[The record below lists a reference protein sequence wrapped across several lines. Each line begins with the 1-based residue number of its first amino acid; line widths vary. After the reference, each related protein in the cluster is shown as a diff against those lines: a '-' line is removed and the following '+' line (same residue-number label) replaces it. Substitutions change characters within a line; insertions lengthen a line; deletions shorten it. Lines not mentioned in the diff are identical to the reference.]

1 MAIEIK
7 DGSSANKLA
16 VNATGEASVNLAADS
31 DAAGFA
37 ILAAE
42 THPTENG
49 VTREVYEL
57 EANDDYALRT
67 TNEALM
73 FSHVFAGAAVN
84 TGLFRQGTATATI
97 TQTGGV
103 LTLNAGSS
111 VTSGHAAVINSYQFA
126 ENTATSNLYCSIV
139 ANFAQAAHPANCTV
153 EWGLATFNA
162 GAGTGTT
169 APTDG
174 VYFRINSSG
183 ALEGIVRAN
192 GVDVG
197 TTGIITDY
205 ADLIGASITRDFLI
219 SVSDRNVRFWI
230 NNAIVGRIELPASA
244 PTWTWTNT
252 YCVFAR
258 LHNTGTVGAGTAQQI
273 RIAEVA
279 IKRDNVA
286 DTRALPHAMAAVG
299 QHASQGQ
306 TGETLGS
313 TANYANSANP
323 TAAVPTNTTAALGS
337 GLGGQFWETDTLA
350 VTTDGVISS
359 YQVPAATSA
368 IPGKSL
374 YITRVTI
381 DSYVQTALT
390 GGGYVAQWSLAY
402 GHTAVSIATAEA
414 AAAKAPRRFP
424 LGVQTVASA
433 AAALTLLQRVEQTF
447 DPPLCV
453 QPGEF
458 VATVKKKI
466 GTAPSAGTIA
476 HVIAINGYRA

>member
-1 MAIEIK
+1 MSIKIE
-7 DGSSANKLA
+7 GSTSANVA
-16 VNATGEASVNLAADS
+16 EVTADNELKVALPVLG
-31 DAAGFA
+31 DDAGFA
-37 ILAAE
+37 IIAAE
-42 THPTENG
+42 SHPTENG

-57 EANDDYALRT
+57 ECNDDYALRST
-67 TNEALM
+67 QEALL

-103 LTLNAGSS
+103 LTLNAGNST
-111 VTSGHAAVINSYQFA
+111 TSGHAAVISSYQFA
-126 ENTATSNLYCSIV
+126 ENTATSNLYCSMV
-139 ANFAQAAHPANCTV
+139 GSFALSAHPANCTV

-169 APTDG
+169 EPTDG
-174 VYFRINSSG
+174 IYFRVTAAG
-183 ALEGIVRAN
+183 TFEGVVRAN
-192 GVDVG
+192 GADVG
-197 TTGIITDY
+197 TTGPITSF
-205 ADLIGASITRDFLI
+205 ATLVGGNTTRDFLI
-219 SVSDRNVRFWI
+219 SVSDRNVRFWV
-230 NNAIVGRIELPASA
+230 NNDIVGRIELPASA

-252 YCVFAR
+252 YSVFAR
-258 LHNTGTVGAGTAQQI
+258 LHNTGTVSGSAQQI
-273 RIAEVA
+273 RLAEVA

-286 DTRALPHAMAAVG
+286 DTRPLPHAMAAIG

-350 VTTDGVISS
+350 ANTDGIICS

-368 IPGKSL
+368 IPGKAL
-374 YITRVTI
+374 YITSVKV
-381 DSYVQTALT
+381 SAFVQVALT
-390 GGGYVAQWSLAY
+390 GGGYNAVIGIAH
-402 GHTAVSIATAEA
+402 GHTAVSLATTEA
-414 AAAKAPRRFP
+414 AATKAPRRLV
-424 LGVQTVASA
+424 LGDYAVASGA
-433 AAALTLLQRVEQTF
+433 AVTTKLADFVVPF

-458 VATVKKKI
+458 VAVFKKKV
-466 GTAPSAGTIA
+466 GTAPSAGVIA
-476 HVIAINGYRA
+476 HSITFNGYRA